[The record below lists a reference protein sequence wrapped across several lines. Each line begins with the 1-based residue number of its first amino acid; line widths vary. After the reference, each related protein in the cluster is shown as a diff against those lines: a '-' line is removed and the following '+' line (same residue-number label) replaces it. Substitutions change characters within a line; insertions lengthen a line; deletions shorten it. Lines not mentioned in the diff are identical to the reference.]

1 MFAIFNIITQIEVH
15 LTILNLLLM
24 TYKERERERLELFLF
39 MEMLPI
45 FHSCMVTLSL
55 ML

>member
-24 TYKERERERLELFLF
+24 TYKERERERERGWNYFSSWECCLYF
-39 MEMLPI
+39 I
-45 FHSCMVTLSL
+45 HVWSL
-55 ML
+55 